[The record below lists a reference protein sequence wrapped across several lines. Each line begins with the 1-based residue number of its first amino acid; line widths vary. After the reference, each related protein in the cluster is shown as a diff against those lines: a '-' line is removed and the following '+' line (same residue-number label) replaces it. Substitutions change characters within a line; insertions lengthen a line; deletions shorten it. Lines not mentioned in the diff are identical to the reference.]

1 MLIDKLPKRERER
14 ARETKMGGKKHV
26 IKQKRVSKKDK
37 CRFGLGI
44 YSSMRLQYGQHIDS
58 CMNM

>member
-26 IKQKRVSKKDK
+26 IKQKKVS
-37 CRFGLGI
+37 
-44 YSSMRLQYGQHIDS
+44 
-58 CMNM
+58 